1 MYLIFSIALTVCFL
15 LALVLA
21 LTKKWLHSAKFERI
35 SALVFGAIFV
45 ARFYSHHEYAIDNIT
60 GLAQS
65 PLSPFLTVLTT
76 VSIWMGYAAVMLL
89 ILKPFYKV
97 SALSEA
103 VKFFCTPVMLLMG
116 VCLAIY
122 YLTHGIFYDGES
134 FLVASFRKK
143 DRVYRYEEIQQ
154 QKLYLVQGGNI
165 IIELYLRDGSSV
177 SLQSS
182 MDGIYLFL
190 DTAFA
195 GWCLQKGIDP
205 RDCTFHD
212 PSKSWWFPHEEEI

>member
-1 MYLIFSIALTVCFL
+1 MNLFVTLLTAAAVFGICYLVDKGFTRAFRGKAQHSSGLAVRVNKRYGVFGTALSVLGVLAVCVGINGG
-15 LALVLA
+15 LALIIGG
-21 LTKKWLHSAKFERI
+21 S
-35 SALVFGAIFV
+35 LV
-45 ARFYSHHEYAIDNIT
+45 
-60 GLAQS
+60 
-65 PLSPFLTVLTT
+65 
-76 VSIWMGYAAVMLL
+76 
-89 ILKPFYKV
+89 
-97 SALSEA
+97 
-103 VKFFCTPVMLLMG
+103 LLMG